1 MLSRPTSLATT
12 TTTKEFGV
20 LADLTTLSLSLVN
33 CNGTSRYPPLS
44 YSIFFILRRDFNR
57 RVLRALTRTRKPV
70 NLAIACV
77 SLLFFCF
84 FVTVRITMGTTIQ
97 WPANITSRAR
107 SYVFFIVLVN

>member
-77 SLLFFCF
+77 SLLFFFCYRTNYDGNHDS
-84 FVTVRITMGTTIQ
+84 VAGEY
-97 WPANITSRAR
+97 NITRTLIRFFYRAC
-107 SYVFFIVLVN
+107 